1 MRKVKIYADSTA
13 DLPQYVIEKYGITVI
28 PLYVTIGGE
37 TYHDGVD
44 IFAKDIFDNFA
55 KTKELPKTA
64 AVTMA
69 DYVEVFSKD
78 VNDGYDIIHFAIC
91 SEMSSCY
98 HNACLAAEELG
109 HIYPIDSKNL
119 STGIGLM
126 AIAAAELAEKGEDAE
141 SIVEKINA
149 MREKVDVSFLLG
161 RLEFLHKGGRC
172 SGVAALGAN
181 VLGLK
186 PCIEVVDGKM
196 TVGKKYRGNYDKCA
210 AEYIKERLKDNDTVD
225 LHRIF
230 FTYTGIS
237 DELIETLVNDI
248 KSYLPFEEVLIS
260 EAGSTISGH
269 CGPGCLGILY
279 CHK

>member
-1 MRKVKIYADSTA
+1 MRKVKIYTDSTA
-13 DLPQYVIEKYGITVI
+13 DLPKDVTEKYGITVI
-28 PLYVTIGGE
+28 SLYVTVGGK
-37 TYHDGVD
+37 TYRDGVD
-44 IFAKDIFDNFA
+44 IFAKDIFEHFA
-55 KTKELPKTA
+55 NTKELPKTA

-69 DYVEVFSKD
+69 DYTEAFSKD
-78 VNDGYDIIHFAIC
+78 INDGYDIIHFAIC

-98 HNACLAAEELG
+98 HNSCLVAEELG

-210 AEYIKERLKDNDTVD
+210 VEYVKERLKDNDTID